1 MNLRTNVLF
10 SCADSM
16 TTGASFLGGTEAI
29 HVSTVLEDCV
39 DQLAVLGRIMPG
51 TYVGASQSKK
61 MVDDEISRLVFG
73 QKQLEDQFQTVA
85 DQKGEEAAVKKQ
97 EAAGQLRNSTHVFA
111 RSMKQ
116 SPLTPDN
123 LEKVQSD
130 RGFLEK
136 VLWETL
142 VELSNSG
149 GFTSLC
155 AAVHLEKEKKAG
167 LQATILREEDGRKRM
182 KQLQK
187 KVADVKEEKIVEM
200 EQRNEMIA
208 HLKDQLQEMKAK
220 TNMEGKYIKKCAEVS
235 VSQTQKR
242 CGLTEKEMKEEIE
255 KLKQKIDEEN
265 RCNAE
270 IESFLRTHTESLQKK
285 VEEWMEKYDKDV
297 EAKQK
302 QLDVLKAS
310 KAKDLERL
318 KELTK
323 LYSEYEQVVV
333 EDRIEKEKARRKA
346 ELEAEELKAAVR
358 VQSWWRGVMVRK
370 QLGPYNKKKKKKGKK
385 GKKSGKKKK

>member
-1 MNLRTNVLF
+1 M
-10 SCADSM
+10 
-16 TTGASFLGGTEAI
+16 SFLGGVEAI

-51 TYVGASQSKK
+51 TYQGASNAHK
-61 MVDDEISRLVFG
+61 MVEDEISRLVLG
-73 QKQLEDQFQTVA
+73 QRQLEDQFEGVA
-85 DQKGEEAAVKKQ
+85 DQKGEDATAKKA
-97 EAAGQLRNSTHVFA
+97 EVAGQLRNSTHVFA

-123 LEKVQSD
+123 LDKVQTD
-130 RGFLEK
+130 RAFLEQ
-136 VLWETL
+136 VLWGTL
-142 VELSNSG
+142 VELSSCG
-149 GFTSLC
+149 GFKALVN
-155 AAVHLEKEKKAG
+155 AVHQEKQRKAT
-167 LQATILREEDGRKRM
+167 LQDTILREEAGRKRM

-187 KVADVKEEKIVEM
+187 QLTDVKKEKEVEI

-220 TNMEGKYIKKCAEVS
+220 TNMEGKYIKKCAEVT

-242 CGLTEKEMKEEIE
+242 CNMSEKEMKDEIE
-255 KLKQKIDEEN
+255 KLKEKIDEEN

-270 IESFLRTHTESLQKK
+270 IESFLRTHTDKLQKL
-285 VEEWMEKYDKDV
+285 VEHWMEKYDKDV
-297 EAKQK
+297 EQKQK
-302 QLDVLKAS
+302 QLDILKAS

-323 LYSEYEQVVV
+323 LYAEYEQVVV
-333 EDRIEKEKARRKA
+333 EDRIEKEKARRKS
-346 ELEAEELKAAVR
+346 EQEAEELRAAIR

-370 QLGPYNKKKKKKGKK
+370 GLGPYSKKKKKKGKK
-385 GKKSGKKKK
+385 GKKSGKGKKK